1 MDLTVFLSLLS
12 PFASLQPLHQALP
25 LGLVQLE
32 EKNVPVTQ
40 KGFWELTPS
49 SKRLKPEAS
58 ITDVYRPLVCLPNIT
73 PSPSARLS
81 VFFSTLFFGFART
94 SPSSPVAP
102 PPNSPP
108 SWKTPP
114 CCSVIL
120 FPLNVWP
127 DLSQVYVQSHLFPA

>member
-1 MDLTVFLSLLS
+1 M
-12 PFASLQPLHQALP
+12 
-25 LGLVQLE
+25 
-32 EKNVPVTQ
+32 PVSR

-94 SPSSPVAP
+94 SRLLQWPRPQLTAVLEDPA
-102 PPNSPP
+102 
-108 SWKTPP
+108 
-114 CCSVIL
+114 L
-120 FPLNVWP
+120 LPLA
-127 DLSQVYVQSHLFPA
+127 L